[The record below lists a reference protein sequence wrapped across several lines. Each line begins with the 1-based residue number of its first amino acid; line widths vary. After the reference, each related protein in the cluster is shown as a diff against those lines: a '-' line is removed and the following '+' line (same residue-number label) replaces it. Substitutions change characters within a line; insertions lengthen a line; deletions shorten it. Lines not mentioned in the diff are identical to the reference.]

1 MSTGCKK
8 KSIFQ
13 TISVA
18 IIMLMLAFGVIKM
31 YQNVNRQTEKQ
42 EKKLTEVES
51 ILAKDLKKEYPA
63 SPREVVKMYL
73 RIMTAF
79 YNEELD
85 EETLYELSNK
95 ARELFDEELLENNP
109 SETYFEKLKDEISK
123 YHENE
128 IKVDSYDVQEGSAIR
143 KYKRE
148 GKQYA
153 LVIAKVVTRDSKV
166 RSSVNEKFVLRE
178 NQDGNY
184 KILGWKETKD
194 ALE

>member
-13 TISVA
+13 TIRVA

>member
-85 EETLYELSNK
+85 EETFYELSNK